1 MSEPKKVHEAEI
13 VGSAADRAE
22 ERAGDRAPSHM
33 VEHVEVRRIPGG
45 AFFGRSAFQF
55 NGNPAEARKRLRE
68 VKLRLWLW
76 LLGLAG
82 ISAGCFYG
90 AWAID
95 SKFMGAFLIFAGA
108 LVSVAA
114 GVVWLM
120 IWALRRLP
128 QL

>member
-1 MSEPKKVHEAEI
+1 MSEPRKIHEAEI
-13 VGSAADRAE
+13 VKDSESQNGEAAGSHLV
-22 ERAGDRAPSHM
+22 ER
-33 VEHVEVRRIPGG
+33 VEVRRIPGG

-55 NGNPAEARKRLRE
+55 NGDPAEARKRLRE

-76 LLGLAG
+76 LLGLAS

-108 LVSVAA
+108 VISVAA